1 MTTYTT
7 MDYKKYICAL
17 GSRDIRRIAAKV
29 RRANLENDAEIEI
42 MRLLEQAEAR
52 LLVGIFFDGAD
63 DTIEDGTSLVDG
75 NLGTYSDGRRV
86 TTTIDW
92 GHGYATVVH
101 HPDPQEQETRQDRRE
116 LEEEVWPSGDPEPP
130 CREPEDDTGE
140 EDVR

>member
-29 RRANLENDAEIEI
+29 RRANLENDAEKEI

-75 NLGTYSDGRRV
+75 NLGTYSDCRRV

-116 LEEEVWPSGDPEPP
+116 LEEEVWPCGDPEPP
-130 CREPEDDTGE
+130 CLEPEDDTGE

>member
-1 MTTYTT
+1 
-7 MDYKKYICAL
+7 MDWKKYIYAL

-29 RRANLENDAEIEI
+29 CRANLENDAEIEI

-75 NLGTYSDGRRV
+75 NLGIYSDGRRV
-86 TTTIDW
+86 TTKIDW

-101 HPDPQEQETRQDRRE
+101 DPDPQEQDTREDRRE
-116 LEEEVWPSGDPEPP
+116 LEEEVSPCGDPEPP
-130 CREPEDDTGE
+130 CLGEPEDDIGE